1 MVIWIGQIACH
12 SAIQQPGCSM
22 RTANR
27 WGVFISFLTMPW
39 EKKNQTYFKCSDGY
53 LNIFSINSKGSSSNP
68 VVGYHQD
75 ESKSGSRAGGAK
87 GSLRG
92 SQHHGKHRRAAALHG
107 TNACCQCII
116 PCLGICTIGHCS
128 ASCRSFPAP
137 RPPHAAAHG
146 KDPSGGWLG
155 FNVPKS
161 SQSLPPYCLPH
172 WHFFFK
178 YMFGKQLKTVISS
191 TPSRTI

>member
-39 EKKNQTYFKCSDGY
+39 EKKNKPTSSAQMVTW
-53 LNIFSINSKGSSSNP
+53 IFLALIPKAPPQILLLVIIRMNP
-68 VVGYHQD
+68 SQD
-75 ESKSGSRAGGAK
+75 PGQEVPRALSGAHSTMESTGE
-87 GSLRG
+87 L
-92 SQHHGKHRRAAALHG
+92 QHCMVPMHAA
-107 TNACCQCII
+107 
-116 PCLGICTIGHCS
+116 S
-128 ASCRSFPAP
+128 ASFHAWESALPGIAPLPVRSFPAP

-172 WHFFFK
+172 WHFF
-178 YMFGKQLKTVISS
+178 LS
-191 TPSRTI
+191 TCLENNWKL

>member
-1 MVIWIGQIACH
+1 MDRPDCLSLSYSAARLFYEDSKQMRSLHLLPHHALGKKTKPTSSAQMVTWIFLALIPKAPPQILLLVIIRMNPSQDPGQEVPRALSGAH
-12 SAIQQPGCSM
+12 S
-22 RTANR
+22 
-27 WGVFISFLTMPW
+27 TM
-39 EKKNQTYFKCSDGY
+39 
-53 LNIFSINSKGSSSNP
+53 
-68 VVGYHQD
+68 
-75 ESKSGSRAGGAK
+75 ESTGE
-87 GSLRG
+87 L
-92 SQHHGKHRRAAALHG
+92 QHCMVPMHAA
-107 TNACCQCII
+107 
-116 PCLGICTIGHCS
+116 S
-128 ASCRSFPAP
+128 ASFHAWESALPGIVPLPVRSFPAP